1 MNALMQIIPMVAV
14 RFDLLA
20 WCWLAAVLVM
30 L

>member
-20 WCWLAAVLVM
+20 WCWLALLLAAM
-30 L
+30 